1 MSDIPKTAGAAA
13 PDVRPE
19 DSASNCGRSIT
30 SSVTSSRA
38 RRDAAAKKAALMAQ
52 AQLLQEQQA
61 LELQTL
67 QLQQRMAEL
76 KLKSQIASAE
86 AEEKVYRASEDKS
99 GLPDNLPSGIQSA
112 NDDTLP
118 YPRPDTSE
126 SMMKIIH
133 EGQQQQRRLIESVTL
148 PQADLM
154 KYDGNPLRY
163 WEFWRA
169 FENSVDKTAVDDSAK
184 LTRLFH
190 FCTGEAHKLLQACM
204 VMDPTVGYKK
214 AKQMLKERFGNPY
227 KIADAW
233 IQRVTQATKIEP
245 NNKKALQDLADE
257 LHICIQTLDAMGY
270 KSELSPQNVI
280 LRIVERLPFFL
291 RDRWLKVVANIRKQN
306 RLPQIEDLLSFIQ
319 ETSAQQ
325 NDPVYG
331 RLTDLKPGS
340 KDQSKSYPKKTWD
353 KKVSKTQGRSSY
365 STSSSPVPV
374 NVKPCLICQE
384 KHTLF
389 GCDRFKK
396 MPPEKRLQFAKE
408 KRLCFNCLRPGHML
422 SACNLNRTCSVE
434 GCGRKHTKFLHQ
446 TKKAPSRAP
455 DNQVEDPPQNQEGQ
469 LTSDGASNG
478 YVDSDATGA
487 GKRSV
492 LPIVPVRV
500 QSDGKNFIQ
509 TYALLD
515 TGSTHSFCTE
525 ALAHHLGARGR
536 SHQLRLTTM
545 VKRDDHID
553 TSVVSLVVDSG
564 PSTDRIYLPHVC
576 TRKRLNIQNS
586 HMACREDIINLPYL
600 KGIDIPLAGE
610 HEVGLLI
617 GQDTPRALIPLEV
630 RKGDKGPYAVR
641 TALGWSLHG
650 PIASRG
656 RCDASTN
663 FIQGD
668 TSLDEQVQKFWKLED
683 ENSLFD
689 DERGMSFNDRKAVN
703 IWEDTITLDNGHYQL
718 AIPFK
723 ERPPSLQDNRCIAE
737 HRLQTLGRRL
747 ERDTH
752 LHEKYK
758 EGISDLLQKGYA
770 EEVSESDDQ
779 DQAVTWYIPHHPVF
793 HPMKPGKVRIV
804 FDCASKYK
812 GQSLNDVVLQGPDLT
827 NKLIGVLL
835 RFRQE
840 RIAIIADIEAMFHQ
854 VRVPPEDRDVLR
866 FLWWPGGNLEE
877 TPKAFRM
884 CVHLFGGTWSPSCCN
899 FAMRRTAEDNHGQ
912 CTSDAAKVVQRN
924 FYVDDCLVSLQDEEK
939 AVKLATELRMLLQ
952 KGGFRLAKWLSNNPR
967 VLQTIPLEDR
977 AKQVA
982 GLDLNHEALPV
993 ERALGMRWDIEQDC
1007 FTYKINPKD
1016 KPSTRR
1022 GLLSVVSS
1030 VYDPLGYASPC
1041 VLQAK
1046 MILQELTR
1054 QKLYWDEPIPV
1065 EEAQKWKSWLDELPE
1080 MEEFEVNRCVKPHNF
1095 GKVTDYQ
1102 LHNFADASEVAY
1114 GAMTYLMMTS
1124 EDGQVHC
1131 SLLMAKTRLAPLK
1144 KSTIPRLELMAAT
1157 LATRMDTMIR
1167 RELDFPITKS
1177 TFWTDSMIVL
1187 NYIQNKDKRFH
1198 TFVSNRLAIIHN
1210 ATEMDQWY
1218 HIDSTL
1224 NPADILS
1231 RGMPASQLK
1240 ESSRWLNGPEFLQLP
1255 QEFWPTFPNEKQGI
1269 DDDDPEV
1276 KRTKGMHNFAS
1287 SCDHEDCIDKLITHF
1302 SDWTRLRRAIAW
1314 WLRLKK
1320 VLQEKVKKTTPIQDR
1335 GKTLSAKEI
1344 EGAEKV
1350 IFQYVQSHA
1359 FSEELSVIRDSGNS
1373 VPKVTKGSRLYKLDA
1388 VYQDGL
1394 LRVGGRLRH
1403 AMIPSEAKHQVILP
1417 KKHHVT
1423 SLLVRHTHH
1432 RVGHQGLNHVLAEIR
1447 QRYWILG
1454 AGVVVRSMLKKCV
1467 NCRKYQARLG
1477 KQKMSDLPSFRLEAT
1492 KPAFTNVGMDYFGP
1506 FDIKCGRSTRKR
1518 YGVVFTCMTSRAIH
1532 IEVAESLETSS
1543 CIDAIRRMISRRGPI
1558 KKLFSDNGTNLVGA
1572 QAELKRALK
1581 EWNEDEIL
1589 HFTANQ
1595 GIEWTFNPPTA
1606 SHQGGVWERQIR
1618 TIRKILHAILTE
1630 QYLRTCQSEEQLHT
1644 LMCEVEAII
1653 NSRPLTRVSD
1663 DPDDLEVL
1671 TPNSLLLMKQVTAP
1685 PPGRFTGTDVYA
1697 RKRWRQMQHL
1707 SDLFWKR
1714 WLREY
1719 LPALQQRQRWQQPER
1734 NLQIGDVVLI
1744 ADEMAPRCSWLMGRV
1759 LETHPDKQGYV
1770 RSVKVKT
1777 ATSTFIRPVTKL
1789 CLLLEQ
1795 EI

>member
-1 MSDIPKTAGAAA
+1 MSDISKTV
-13 PDVRPE
+13 PDVKPG
-19 DSASNCGRSIT
+19 DSASQCGRSTT
-30 SSVTSSRA
+30 SSTTSRA
-38 RRDAAAKKAALMAQ
+38 RRDAAARKAALQAQ
-52 AQLLQEQQA
+52 AQLLQEQQE
-61 LELQTL
+61 LELQAL
-67 QLQQRMAEL
+67 HLQQRMAEL

-86 AEEKVYRASEDKS
+86 AEERVYSESEVKS
-99 GLPDNLPSGIQSA
+99 RSHGHPPSA
-112 NDDTLP
+112 AKANNDDTLP
-118 YPRPDTSE
+118 YPRPDSSE
-126 SMMKIIH
+126 SMIKMLH

-154 KYDGNPLRY
+154 KYDGSPLRY

-169 FENSVDKTAVDDSAK
+169 FENSVDKTSVDDSVK
-184 LTRLFH
+184 LTRLLH
-190 FCTGEAHKLLQACM
+190 FCTGEAHKLLHACM
-204 VMDPTVGYKK
+204 VMEPTEGYLK
-214 AKQMLKERFGNPY
+214 AKQMLKERYGNPY
-227 KIADAW
+227 RIADAW

-257 LHICIQTLDAMGY
+257 LNICIQTLDAMGY
-270 KSELSPQNVI
+270 KSELSPQSVL

-291 RDRWLKVVANIRKQN
+291 RDRWLKTVANVRKQN
-306 RLPQIEDLLSFIQ
+306 RLPQIEDLLSFVQ
-319 ETSAQQ
+319 DTAAQQ

-331 RLTDLKPGS
+331 RLTDLKPAAR
-340 KDQSKSYPKKTWD
+340 DQSRSSPKRPWD
-353 KKVSKTQGRSSY
+353 RQKQGQRSSY
-365 STSSSPVPV
+365 STSSNPVPV
-374 NVKPCLICQE
+374 HIKPCLMC
-384 KHTLF
+384 KNSHTLF
-389 GCDRFKK
+389 GCDQFKK
-396 MPPEKRLQFAKE
+396 MAPDKRLQFAKDN
-408 KRLCFNCLRPGHML
+408 RLCFNCLRPGHML
-422 SACNLNRTCSVE
+422 TACGLNRTCSVE

-446 TKKAPSRAP
+446 IKKTPSRTPNTQA
-455 DNQVEDPPQNQEGQ
+455 EDPPQNQAGQ
-469 LTSDGASNG
+469 SPSDGASNG
-478 YVDSDATGA
+478 YADTRSNAIGA
-487 GKRSV
+487 GGRSV
-492 LPIVPVRV
+492 LPIVPVRL
-500 QSDGKNFIQ
+500 QSDGKNFIE

-515 TGSTHSFCTE
+515 SGSTHSFCTE
-525 ALAHHLGARGR
+525 ALARQLGAKRR
-536 SHQLRLTTM
+536 SHQLRLTTLD
-545 VKRDDHID
+545 KKDDHID
-553 TSVVSLVVDSG
+553 TTMVGLVVDSG

-576 TRKRLNIQNS
+576 TRKRLNIQTA
-586 HMACREDIINLPYL
+586 HMAYMEDIINLPHL
-600 KGIDIPLAGE
+600 RGIDIPIAGE

-630 RKGDKGPYAVR
+630 RKADKGPYAVR

-650 PIASRG
+650 PVASG
-656 RCDASTN
+656 RRHDASTN
-663 FIQGD
+663 YIQGD
-668 TSLDEQVQKFWKLED
+668 TYLDEQIQKLWKLED
-683 ENSLFD
+683 ESTLFD
-689 DERGMSFNDRKAVN
+689 DERGMSFNDRKAVD
-703 IWEDTITLDNGHYQL
+703 IWENTITMDNGHYQL

-723 ERPPSLQDNRCIAE
+723 ERPPSLQDNHCIAE
-737 HRLQTLGRRL
+737 HRLQSLGRRL

-752 LHEKYK
+752 LHGKYK

-770 EEVSESDDQ
+770 EEVPESDDKV
-779 DQAVTWYIPHHPVF
+779 VTWYIPHHPVF
-793 HPMKPGKVRIV
+793 HPMKPDKVRIV

-827 NKLIGVLL
+827 NKLVGVLL

-866 FLWWPGGNLEE
+866 FLWWPDGNLRE

-884 CVHLFGGTWSPSCCN
+884 CVHLFGGTWSPSVCN
-899 FAMRRTAEDNHGQ
+899 FAMRRTAEDNQGQ
-912 CTSDAAKVVQRN
+912 CASDAARVVQRN
-924 FYVDDCLVSLQDEEK
+924 FYVDDCLVSVQDEDE
-939 AVKLATELRMLLQ
+939 AVKLAAELRMLLR

-982 GLDLNHEALPV
+982 GLDLNREALPV

-1022 GLLSVVSS
+1022 GLLSIVSS

-1046 MILQELTR
+1046 LILQELTR
-1054 QKLYWDEPIPV
+1054 QKLGWDEPIPD
-1065 EEAQKWKSWLDELPE
+1065 EEAQKWKSWLDELPK
-1080 MEEFEVNRCVKPHNF
+1080 MEEFEINRCVKPHDF

-1114 GAMTYLMMTS
+1114 GAVSYLVMTN
-1124 EDGQVHC
+1124 EDGQVYR

-1144 KSTIPRLELMAAT
+1144 TTTIPRLELLAAT
-1157 LATRMDTMIR
+1157 LATKLDTMIR
-1167 RELDFPITKS
+1167 RELDFPIAKS

-1187 NYIQNKDKRFH
+1187 NYIQNKEKRFR
-1198 TFVSNRLAIIHN
+1198 TFVSNRLATIHN
-1210 ATEMDQWY
+1210 ATETDQWR
-1218 HIDSTL
+1218 HVDSAL
-1224 NPADILS
+1224 NPADIIS
-1231 RGMPASQLK
+1231 RGMPASELK
-1240 ESSRWLNGPEFLQLP
+1240 ESSRWLQGPEFLQQP
-1255 QEFWPTFPNEKQGI
+1255 EGCWPTGPSERQEISN
-1269 DDDDPEV
+1269 DDPEV
-1276 KRTKGMHNFAS
+1276 KTTKGMHNFAS
-1287 SCDHEDCIDKLITHF
+1287 SSDAEDCIEKLITHY

-1320 VLQEKVKKTTPIQDR
+1320 VLQEKVRKTTPIQD
-1335 GKTLSAKEI
+1335 GDKTLTVKEI
-1344 EGAEKV
+1344 EGAEKA
-1350 IFQYVQSHA
+1350 IFQHVQSHA
-1359 FSEELSVIRDSGNS
+1359 FSEETSVLRDPGDSGET
-1373 VPKVTKGSRLYKLDA
+1373 VPKVTKGSKLYKLDPI
-1388 VYQDGL
+1388 YQDGL
-1394 LRVGGRLRH
+1394 LRVGGRLRR

-1423 SLLVRHTHH
+1423 SLLVRYTHH
-1432 RVGHQGLNHVLAEIR
+1432 RVGHQGQNHVLAEIR

-1454 AGVVVRSMLKKCV
+1454 AGVVVRSMLKRCV

-1477 KQKMSDLPSFRLEAT
+1477 KQKMADLPSFRLEAT
-1492 KPAFTNVGMDYFGP
+1492 EPAFTNVGVDYFGP

-1518 YGVVFTCMTSRAIH
+1518 YGVVFTCMTTRAIH
-1532 IEVAESLETSS
+1532 IEVAHSLDTSS

-1558 KKLFSDNGTNLVGA
+1558 KKLVSDNGTNLVGA

-1581 EWNEDEIL
+1581 EWNEEEIL
-1589 HFTANQ
+1589 HFTANE
-1595 GIEWTFNPPTA
+1595 GIKWTFNPPTA

-1630 QYLRTCQSEEQLHT
+1630 QYLRTCHTEEQLHT
-1644 LMCEVEAII
+1644 LMCEVEAIV

-1671 TPNSLLLMKQVTAP
+1671 TPSSLLMMKQVTEP
-1685 PPGRFTGTDVYA
+1685 PPGRFTEGDVYA
-1697 RKRWRQMQHL
+1697 RKRWRQMQYL
-1707 SDLFWKR
+1707 ADLFWKR

-1719 LPALQQRQRWQQPER
+1719 LPTLQQRQRWQQPER

-1744 ADEMAPRCSWLMGRV
+1744 ADETAPRCSWLMGRV